1 MTDQTTVVTFDFH
14 NTIARCDRWF
24 ALEIRELVPAFLV
37 WHAERHGAAPPDPAA
52 LERGRLAYH
61 ALRAEV
67 RDTGIERDAV
77 AALVAIL
84 PGLGHDIPEAEIGRG
99 VDDLMAGTFDDEVLP
114 LPGAVDTVRYLA
126 GQGTRLGLVSS
137 AVYTPFLHW
146 TLDRFGLAGDFAMV
160 LTSADAGF
168 YKSHPGI
175 YQLAARHLDRQPGRI
190 VHVGDSFGFDV
201 EAGRRAGF
209 RTVWVQGDRPTP
221 DERAAD
227 LTLPDLVGAGPS
239 ILALARSAADDLVAV
254 HGR

>member
-1 MTDQTTVVTFDFH
+1 MTDQTPVVTFDFH
-14 NTIARCDRWF
+14 DTIARCDRWF

-37 WHAERHGAAPPDPAA
+37 WHAERHGTAPPNPAA

-84 PGLGHDIPEAEIGRG
+84 PGLGRDVPEAEIRLG
-99 VDDLMAGTFDDEVLP
+99 VDVLMAETFDDEVVP
-114 LPGAVDTVRYLA
+114 LPGVIETVRYLA
-126 GQGTRLGLVSS
+126 GQGTRLGIVSS

-175 YQLAARHLDRQPGRI
+175 YWQAAQRLDRSPGRI

-209 RTVWVQGDRPTP
+209 RAVWVLGERPTP

-239 ILALARSAADDLVAV
+239 ILGLARSAANDPVDV